1 MPAVDQGKGPE
12 IISIYFSP
20 EQPPIM
26 TTIIAKP
33 KHYCSV
39 HFFLLT
45 TLFFSSHAFAQIGT
59 LTGKVIDEK
68 TKWPLAG
75 ATVHIKGST
84 HEVVTNDKGEFTFI
98 TAQHLPLTY
107 AVSFVGYQATEVTQ
121 NEQGY
126 FIVALVQSAHQLK
139 DVVVVGYGTQSRKN
153 LASAVS
159 SVNVSQIEDIP
170 ATSVDQLLQGKAAGV
185 LASANSPVPG
195 TGIFLRVRGSTSINA
210 SNDPLYVVDGVFI
223 NNRSL
228 QSVSTGG
235 QITNPLADLNPA
247 DIESIEILKDADA
260 TAIYGSRGAN
270 GVVLIITKHGKL
282 NSKARVNIG
291 YYYGSSSAPKLWKP
305 LSGPGEALLQNE
317 TWLNDGKPSSTR
329 PFRPKSQGG
338 LGLPEEQ
345 PTYDRIGIIFQD
357 APTHNV
363 DISAT
368 GGDAKT
374 SFYLGGNYFDQESIV
389 KPDEFKRYSL
399 RVNVEHQLREA
410 AKIGISIDGVKTD
423 RIKSPNNNVPYG
435 AVNGALYTPSYLPLY
450 NADGS
455 YARPSL
461 FENPYAAIREVNFTD
476 IGTRFTGNAYGEFI
490 LFRGLKFRSSWSIDF
505 NESKEDNFFSS
516 KTYIGQAPVNGS
528 ATSAITRNLTLI
540 NEQLFT
546 YNKTFNGLHDLTIT
560 AGNTVQ
566 KESFDVTSVT
576 GIGFPTDGFSKIAS
590 AAITT
595 GTSSSSDAGL
605 VSYFS
610 RVNYVFNKKYSI
622 DVNFRADA
630 SSRFGKD
637 HRWGYFPA
645 AGISWRA
652 GQEEFIK
659 ALNIFSDLKFR
670 ASYGSTGNQ
679 NGIPDFAA
687 KGLWSGGNI
696 YQDVSGIAPIQL
708 ANPDLRWETTKQIN
722 LGVDAGLFANKV
734 NIAFDYYR
742 KYTTNLLLQLP
753 ISSQSGFSSIFA
765 NAGEMSNEGFEVN
778 INANLVQTKDFSWD
792 LSLNVATNKN
802 KIEKLPTP
810 IIKTGVIILQQ
821 GSPLY
826 SFYLHKQL
834 GVDPKTGDVLF
845 DDLNKDGKVT
855 DADLQILGNAW
866 PKYFGGL
873 TNGFTLFKSF
883 DVQASINYSIG
894 NDIWDNTRY
903 RMGHGGS
910 RNGVFAMLN
919 EELNRW
925 QKPGDKTDVPR
936 LTASG
941 NNAAIIPS
949 RFLEDGSFV
958 RLRNL
963 SVGYSLPKSLLTRWN
978 ISALRVYFSATNLF
992 TITKYKGVDPEVN
1005 VSNGDQNVLGYDQ
1018 AIAPQP
1024 RTLQAGF
1031 NLSF

>member
-1 MPAVDQGKGPE
+1 MV
-12 IISIYFSP
+12 IIHSKARRYRLGV
-20 EQPPIM
+20 
-26 TTIIAKP
+26 
-33 KHYCSV
+33 C
-39 HFFLLT
+39 FLLA
-45 TLFFSSHAFAQIGT
+45 TLFSSQIVAQTST
-59 LTGKVIDEK
+59 LNGKVIDEK
-68 TKWPLAG
+68 TKSPLAG

-84 HEVVTNDKGEFTFI
+84 HEVMTNEKGEFTFI

-107 AVSFVGYQATEVTQ
+107 VVSYVGYQNSEVTQ
-121 NEQGY
+121 NENGS
-126 FIVALVQSAHQLK
+126 FTISLTPTTNQLK
-139 DVVVVGYGTQSRKN
+139 DVVIVGYGIQSRKN

-247 DIESIEILKDADA
+247 DIESIEVLKDANA

-270 GVVLIITKHGKL
+270 GVVLITTKHGKL
-282 NSKARVNIG
+282 NSKAKVNVG
-291 YYYGSSSAPKLWKP
+291 YYYGSSSAPKRWTP
-305 LSGPGEALLQNE
+305 LAGPEEALLQNE
-317 TWLNDGKPSSTR
+317 TWINDGKPSATR
-329 PFRPKSQGG
+329 PFRPKSEGG
-338 LGLPEEQ
+338 LGLPDEQ
-345 PTYDRIGIIFQD
+345 PTHDRIGIVFQN
-357 APTHNV
+357 APTHNI
-363 DISAT
+363 DLSTT
-368 GGDAKT
+368 GGDGKT
-374 SFYLGGNYFDQESIV
+374 SFYIGGNYFDQESIV
-389 KPDEFKRYSL
+389 KPDAFKRYSL
-399 RVNVEHQLREA
+399 RVNLDHQLREG

-435 AVNGALYTPSYLPLY
+435 AVNGALYTPGYLPLF

-476 IGTRFTGNAYGEFI
+476 IGTRFTGNAYGEFTV
-490 LFRGLKFRSSWSIDF
+490 LKGLKLRSSWSIDF

-516 KTYIGQAPVNGS
+516 KTYIGQAPINGS
-528 ATSAITRNLTLI
+528 ATSALTRNLSLI
-540 NEQLFT
+540 NEQLLT
-546 YNKTFNGLHDLTIT
+546 YNKIFNGLHAVTIT

-566 KESFDVTSVT
+566 KESFEVTSVT

-590 AAITT
+590 AAIQT

-610 RVNYVFNKKYSI
+610 RVNYVFNKKYSL

-645 AGISWRA
+645 AGVSWRA
-652 GQEEFIK
+652 GQEDFIK
-659 ALNIFSDLKFR
+659 ALRIFSDLKFR

-687 KGLWSGGNI
+687 KGLWSGGNT

-708 ANPDLRWETTKQIN
+708 ANPDLRWETTKQTDV
-722 LGVDAGLFANKV
+722 GVDAGFFKGKV
-734 NIAFDYYR
+734 NAGFDYYR

-753 ISSQSGFSSIFA
+753 ISSQTGYSSVFA
-765 NAGEMSNEGFEVN
+765 NAGEMSNEGYELS
-778 INANLVQTKDFSWD
+778 INAGLLQTKNFSWD

-802 KIEKLPTP
+802 KIEKLPAP
-810 IIKTGVIILQQ
+810 IIKTGVIILQE

-834 GVDPKTGDVLF
+834 GVDPQTGDVLF
-845 DDLNKDGKVT
+845 DDLNKDGKAT

-873 TNGFTLFKSF
+873 TNEFKLFKDF
-883 DVQASINYSIG
+883 DVQASLTYSIG
-894 NDIWDNTRY
+894 NDLWDNTRY

-910 RNGVFAMLN
+910 RNGVFAMLK

-925 QKPGDKTDVPR
+925 QKPGDVTDVPR

-963 SVGYSLPKSLLTRWN
+963 SVGYSLPKTVLTRWN
-978 ISALRVYFSATNLF
+978 VSTVRVYFSATNLF
-992 TITKYKGVDPEVN
+992 TLTKYQGVDPEVN
-1005 VSNGDQNVLGYDQ
+1005 VSNGDQNILGYDQ

-1024 RTLQAGF
+1024 RTFQVGF

>member
-1 MPAVDQGKGPE
+1 MN
-12 IISIYFSP
+12 IS
-20 EQPPIM
+20 
-26 TTIIAKP
+26 AKRVTQYP
-33 KHYCSV
+33 STP
-39 HFFLLT
+39 FFLAAFLFVASYAVAQNN
-45 TLFFSSHAFAQIGT
+45 TLR
-59 LTGKVIDEK
+59 GKVIDEK
-68 TKWPLAG
+68 TKSSLPG

-84 HEVVTNDKGEFTFI
+84 HEVVTNDNGEFTI
-98 TAQHLPLTY
+98 VTAQHLPLTY
-107 AVSFVGYQATEVTQ
+107 SVTYVGYQTMEATQTD
-121 NEQGY
+121 QGY
-126 FIVALVQSAHQLK
+126 FTISMIPTSNELK

-153 LASAVS
+153 LASSVS

-170 ATSVDQLLQGKAAGV
+170 SASIDQLLQGKAPGV
-185 LASANSPVPG
+185 LTSANSPVPG
-195 TGIFLRVRGSTSINA
+195 SGIFLRVRGSTSINA

-235 QITNPLADLNPA
+235 QVTDPLADLNPA

-270 GVVLIITKHGKL
+270 GVILITTKHGRL
-282 NSKARVNIG
+282 NSKSKVNIG
-291 YYYGSSSAPKLWKP
+291 YYYGSSKAPKLWTP
-305 LSGPGEALLQNE
+305 LSGPEEALLQNE
-317 TWLNDGKPSSTR
+317 TWINDGKPYATR
-329 PFRPKSQGG
+329 PFRPKSEGG

-345 PTYDRIGIIFQD
+345 PTYDRLGIIFQR
-357 APTHNV
+357 APTHNI
-363 DISAT
+363 DIST
-368 GGDAKT
+368 NGGDAKT

-389 KPDEFKRYSL
+389 KPDAFKRYSL
-399 RVNVEHQLREA
+399 RVNVDHQLREA
-410 AKIGISIDGVKTD
+410 IKIGASIDAVKTD

-435 AVNGALYTPSYLPLY
+435 AVNGALYTPSYLPLF

-461 FENPYAAIREVNFTD
+461 FENPIAAIKEVHFTD
-476 IGTRFTGNAYGEFI
+476 IGTRFTGNVYGEFAI
-490 LFRGLKFRSSWSIDF
+490 TKGLKLRTSWSIDF
-505 NESKEDNFFSS
+505 NESKEDNFFNS
-516 KTYIGQAPVNGS
+516 KTYIGQAPTNGS

-540 NEQLFT
+540 NEQLLT
-546 YNKTFNGLHDLTIT
+546 YNKTINGIHAFAIT

-576 GIGFPTDGFSKIAS
+576 GIGFPTDGFSQITSS
-590 AAITT
+590 AIQT

-610 RVNYVFNKKYSI
+610 RVNYVYNKKYSV
-622 DVNFRADA
+622 DVNLRADA

-637 HRWGYFPA
+637 HQWGYFPA

-652 GQEEFIK
+652 GQEDFVK

-679 NGIPDFAA
+679 NGIPDFAS
-687 KGLWSGGNI
+687 KGLWSGGNT
-696 YQDVSGIAPIQL
+696 YQDVSGIAPIQM
-708 ANPDLRWETTKQIN
+708 ANPDLKWETTRQADF
-722 LGVDAGLFANKV
+722 GADAAFFSNRV
-734 NIAFDYYR
+734 NIGFDYYR

-753 ISSQSGFSSIFA
+753 VSSQLGYTSIFA
-765 NAGEMSNEGFEVN
+765 NAGEMSNEGYELN
-778 INANLVQTKDFSWD
+778 ISANLFQKEKFSWNVN
-792 LSLNVATNKN
+792 LNISTNKN
-802 KIEKLPTP
+802 LIEKLPTP

-821 GSPLY
+821 GHPLY
-826 SFYLHKQL
+826 SFYVHKQL
-834 GVDPKTGDVLF
+834 GVDPQTGDVLF

-866 PKYFGGL
+866 PKWFGGL
-873 TNGFTLFKSF
+873 TNNFILFKNV
-883 DVQASINYSIG
+883 DLQAAFNYSIG

-910 RNGVFAMLN
+910 RNGVFAMLK

-925 QKPGDKTDVPR
+925 QKPGDITDVPR

-949 RFLEDGSFV
+949 RFLEDGSYV

-963 SVGYSLPKSLLTRWN
+963 SVGYSLPKSIMAKWKMSTVRVYLSAINLLT
-978 ISALRVYFSATNLF
+978 
-992 TITKYKGVDPEVN
+992 ITRYKGVDPEVN

-1024 RTLQAGF
+1024 RTFQAGV
-1031 NLSF
+1031 NVSF

>member
-1 MPAVDQGKGPE
+1 M
-12 IISIYFSP
+12 STIYTGSKRIPVPFILFTFGLFLS
-20 EQPPIM
+20 
-26 TTIIAKP
+26 
-33 KHYCSV
+33 SV
-39 HFFLLT
+39 IN
-45 TLFFSSHAFAQIGT
+45 AQIGT
-59 LTGKVIDEK
+59 LTGKVIDEQSK
-68 TKWPLAG
+68 LPLAG

-84 HEVVTNDKGEFTFI
+84 HEVIANDKGEFTFV

-107 AVSFVGYQATEVTQ
+107 AVSYVGYQPFEITQ
-121 NEQGY
+121 TDPGY
-126 FIVALVQSAHQLK
+126 FTISLKPANSQLK

-170 ATSVDQLLQGKAAGV
+170 AAGLDQLLQGKAAGV
-185 LASANSPVPG
+185 LASANSAVPG

-210 SNDPLYVVDGVFI
+210 TNDPLYVVDGVFI
-223 NNRSL
+223 NNRTL

-235 QITNPLADLNPA
+235 QVTNPLADLNPA
-247 DIESIEILKDADA
+247 DIESIDILKDANA

-270 GVVLIITKHGKL
+270 GVVLITTRHGKL
-282 NSKARVNIG
+282 NSKAKVNIG
-291 YYYGSSSAPKLWKP
+291 YYHGISSAPKLWKP

-317 TWLNDGKPSSTR
+317 TWLNDGKPFATR
-329 PFRPKSQGG
+329 PFRPRQDGG

-345 PTYDRIGIIFQD
+345 PTYDRISIIFQD
-357 APTHNV
+357 APTDNI
-363 DISAT
+363 DISTT

-374 SFYLGGNYFDQESIV
+374 SFYIGGNYFNQESIV
-389 KPDEFKRYSL
+389 KPDAFKRYSL
-399 RVNVEHQLREA
+399 RVNLDHQLRENA
-410 AKIGISIDGVKTD
+410 RIGVSVDGVRTE
-423 RIKSPNNNVPYG
+423 RIKSPNNNVPHG
-435 AVNGALYTPSYLPLY
+435 AVNGALYTPSYLPLF

-476 IGTRFTGNAYGEFI
+476 IGTRFTGSAFAEVTI
-490 LFRGLKFRSSWSIDF
+490 LKDLKLRSTWSIDF

-516 KTYIGQAPVNGS
+516 KTFVGQAPTNGS
-528 ATSAITRNLTLI
+528 ATSAVTRNLTLL
-540 NEQLFT
+540 NEQLLT
-546 YNKTFNGLHDLTIT
+546 WTKTFNALHALTIT

-566 KESFDVTSVT
+566 KESFEVTSIT

-590 AAITT
+590 AAIQT

-610 RVNYVFNKKYSI
+610 RVNYVFNKKYSL

-637 HRWGYFPA
+637 HQWGYFPA
-645 AGISWRA
+645 AGVSWRA
-652 GQEEFIK
+652 GQEDFIK

-687 KGLWSGGNI
+687 KGLWSGGNT

-708 ANPDLRWETTKQIN
+708 ANPDLRWETTRQGN
-722 LGVDAGLFANKV
+722 LGVDAGFFTNRLS
-734 NIAFDYYR
+734 IGFDYYR
-742 KYTTNLLLQLP
+742 KFTTNLLLQLP
-753 ISSQSGFSSIFA
+753 ISSQLGFSSIFA
-765 NAGEMSNEGFEVN
+765 NAGEMSNEGVELN
-778 INANLVQTKDFSWD
+778 INAALFRASNFTWD

-802 KIEKLPTP
+802 KIEKLPAP
-810 IIKTGVIILQQ
+810 IIKTGVIILQE
-821 GSPLY
+821 GNPLY
-826 SFYLHKQL
+826 SFYVHKQT
-834 GVDPKTGDVLF
+834 GVDPQTGDVLF
-845 DDLNKDGKVT
+845 EDLNKDGKVT

-873 TNGFTLFKSF
+873 TNNFTVYKNF
-883 DVQASINYSIG
+883 DVQATLYYSIG
-894 NDIWDNTRY
+894 NDIWNNARY

-910 RNGVFAMLN
+910 RNGVFAMLA

-925 QKPGDKTDVPR
+925 QKPGDITDVPR
-936 LTASG
+936 LTALG

-958 RLRNL
+958 RLRN
-963 SVGYSLPKSLLTRWN
+963 VAIGYSLPKSLISRWK

-1005 VSNGDQNVLGYDQ
+1005 VSNGDQNILGYDQ